1 MTTKFVTLKYGM
13 DGKIV
18 EDAQK
23 ALQKAGSTIKV
34 NGKFTIG
41 MTSAVKAFQKKNKLK
56 VTGQI
61 DAKTMA
67 KLMEHMKPAPKKC
80 PAKKAPVVKKPAKK

>member
-1 MTTKFVTLKYGM
+1 MLKFKVLKYGM
-13 DGKIV
+13 EGKDV
-18 EDAQK
+18 EKAQK
-23 ALQKAGSTIKV
+23 ALQKAGSTIKL

-41 MTSAVKAFQKKNKLK
+41 MYSAVKSFQKKNGLK

-67 KLMEHMKPAPKKC
+67 KLETYLKPVKK
-80 PAKKAPVVKKPAKK
+80 PPMKKAPVKK